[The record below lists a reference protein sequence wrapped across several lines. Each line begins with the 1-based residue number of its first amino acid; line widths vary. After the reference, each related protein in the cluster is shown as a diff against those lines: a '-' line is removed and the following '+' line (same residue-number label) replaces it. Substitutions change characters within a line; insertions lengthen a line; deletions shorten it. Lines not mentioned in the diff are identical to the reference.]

1 MIPDDITWTPG
12 SAVSGLISDLNNK
25 SFMLKIVE
33 HSFCY
38 LTPKKSC
45 LTHTSLNLAKKKEVV
60 DWRSHLCH
68 TFNHG
73 LISWLLNLGTVDI
86 LGQAILF
93 RVVILHIIGC
103 LMVP

>member
-1 MIPDDITWTPG
+1 MVRACLRIKQKGRKKNSSGGRERERIQGERANDSWDDITWTPG

-45 LTHTSLNLAKKKEVV
+45 VLHTH
-60 DWRSHLCH
+60 H
-68 TFNHG
+68 
-73 LISWLLNLGTVDI
+73 
-86 LGQAILF
+86 
-93 RVVILHIIGC
+93 
-103 LMVP
+103 